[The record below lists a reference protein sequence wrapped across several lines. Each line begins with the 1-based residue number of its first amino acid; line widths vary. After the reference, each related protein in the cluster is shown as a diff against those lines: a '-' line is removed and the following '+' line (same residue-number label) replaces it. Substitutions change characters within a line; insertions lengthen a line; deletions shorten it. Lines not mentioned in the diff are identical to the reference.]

1 MRRSLFALGLVLVA
15 CQPSSPGTAP
25 STSGGG
31 TTGGASIARLVLA
44 IPANSFVVGETI
56 KSSATPYDA
65 NGTALTNRTITWTS
79 SAPTI
84 ASVSSTGTVTG
95 VAAGTSTITATAD
108 GTVSASL
115 AITILAAPSPCSTSS
130 AITMN
135 VGEVRTITGAQ
146 RNLLCVA
153 GGASGADYAIS
164 AINLDTGTTT
174 RPLTM
179 LAGGTQ
185 VVGTPLAPALSNLV
199 TPLEGE
205 RLSEPERVHLQRQ
218 RNMRRTLGSRMGG
231 SGSARAFP
239 TSNIKGLAAT
249 PTVGTIVRLNSNG
262 DGVGGN
268 PCVANASD
276 YHGARV
282 AAVTTRA
289 IVIVDTTAPSGGL
302 TDAEL
307 LSIGT
312 TFDTLVYNV
321 DVNAFGA
328 PYDADAN
335 GRVVL
340 FFTPGVNAL
349 TPATASYV
357 IGGFFD
363 SRDLYASTGTN
374 GCAASNEGEM
384 FYLPVL
390 DAGKKYNSAY
400 TNRAALI
407 NTVVNTVAHEFQ
419 HLINWSRRLNV
430 TFASYA
436 EDVFLDEGLSHYAEE
451 LLYYR
456 VSGFSSGT
464 DINFSKIA
472 ATSTTQNDFLNYQ
485 DQNMARLLTFMANPS
500 ANSPWAD
507 NDSLATRGA
516 TWGLLRYMI
525 DQSPLQSTV
534 YTQALVNSNRQGL
547 DNLNYVFG
555 NVFTSPFQAAQAF
568 AMSLLTDGSS
578 VPVST
583 NYAFR
588 SWDLRTIMPREANT
602 PTVYPLSVYALAPSA
617 TRTATLAAGGM
628 AFARFSVGA
637 GGAGSLALSSLTE
650 ALHTPIS
657 VQLVRTR

>member
-1 MRRSLFALGLVLVA
+1 MRRSFRAVAVLTAVLLSA
-15 CQPSSPGTAP
+15 CQPSSPNTAP
-25 STSGGG
+25 ST
-31 TTGGASIARLVLA
+31 TAGASVARVMVTV
-44 IPANSFVVGETI
+44 PANSFVIGESIT
-56 KSSATPYDA
+56 STATSYDA
-65 NGTALTNRTITWTS
+65 TGNVLANRTVTWSS

-84 ASVSSTGTVTG
+84 ATVTSSGTVTG
-95 VAAGTSTITATAD
+95 VAVGTSTISATVDGGVTA
-108 GTVSASL
+108 SI
-115 AITILAAPSPCSTSS
+115 AITVIAAPSPCATAT

-135 VGEVRTITGAQ
+135 VGEIRTVTAAQ

-153 GGASGADYAIS
+153 GGAVGADYAIS
-164 AINLDTGTTT
+164 AINLDTGSTT
-174 RPLTM
+174 RPITM
-179 LAGGTQ
+179 LAAGTQ
-185 VVGTPLAPALSNLV
+185 AVGVPLAPSLSNLLMP
-199 TPLEGE
+199 TSAENIA
-205 RLSEPERVHLQRQ
+205 EPVRVHLQRQ
-218 RNMRRTLGSRMGG
+218 RNMRRVLGARMSEGRAVRG
-231 SGSARAFP
+231 SGAS
-239 TSNIKGLAAT
+239 SIKGLAST

-282 AAVTTRA
+282 AAVTSRA
-289 IVIVDTTAPSGGL
+289 IVLVDTTAPTGGL

-307 LSIGT
+307 LSIST
-312 TFDTLVYNV
+312 MFDTLVYDV

-328 PYDADAN
+328 PYDADGN

-340 FFTPGVNAL
+340 FFTPSVNAL

-363 SRDLYASTGTN
+363 SRDLYSSAGTN
-374 GCAASNEGEM
+374 GCAGSNEGEM

-390 DAGKKYNSAY
+390 DPTRKYNSAY
-400 TNRAALI
+400 TDRTALI
-407 NTVVNTVAHEFQ
+407 NTAVNTVAHEFQ

-436 EDVFLDEGLSHYAEE
+436 EEVFLDEGLSHFAEE

-456 VSGFSSGT
+456 VTGFTAGT
-464 DINFSKIA
+464 DINYAKIS
-472 ATSTTQNDFLNYQ
+472 ATATTQSDFLKYQ
-485 DQNMARLLTFMANPS
+485 NQNMARLLGFMANPS

-555 NVFTSPFQAAQAF
+555 NVFTSPFQAAQSF

-578 VPVST
+578 VPVATS
-583 NYAFR
+583 YAFR

-602 PTVYPLSVYALAPSA
+602 PTIYPLNVLSLAPSTA
-617 TRTATLAAGGM
+617 RTATMAAGGM

-637 GGAGSLALSSLTE
+637 GGAGSIAFSSLTE
-650 ALHTPIS
+650 ALHTPII